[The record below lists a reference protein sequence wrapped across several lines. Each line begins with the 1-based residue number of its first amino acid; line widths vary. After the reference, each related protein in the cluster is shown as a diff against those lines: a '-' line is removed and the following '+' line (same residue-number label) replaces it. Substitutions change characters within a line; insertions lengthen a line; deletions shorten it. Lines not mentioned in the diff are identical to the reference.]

1 MKKRI
6 AVEILAL
13 AVVLVVAVLLRVVRL
28 DASFWND
35 EIATYVGA
43 RLPLQEVFTY
53 RPHFLYYV
61 LSHFTLKLGDSE
73 AMLRLPSVVGGC
85 LGVLALFGLA
95 RRASGPWVGLLAALF
110 LTLSAYHVER
120 SQEARF
126 YAIVMLAS
134 ILMTWSIWGALSS
147 NRPAAWISFIFAANL
162 GLSVQ
167 LTVFPYLVVLLGMG
181 VLYTFATGPRKS
193 LRATVL
199 RIACLGLV
207 GTLCMSGFAASA
219 VARGSVPDFV
229 EESDDQLLDEE
240 SDDGSAGYY
249 ERAPGLTRPVYRL
262 KVSEYWGYLVEFMPG
277 RSAIPKVVCAS
288 IFAVGALA
296 LCRTQ
301 PLLFGLIAAQ
311 FIVVPIPFF
320 MVTVSHW
327 FVERYFCSVYPF
339 YHLLMALGLVV
350 LAEYAGRV
358 VKSTA
363 AREPNARRLRLG
375 AVALVAIGLAGFVSL
390 IHIVAV
396 RDLFRAGPR
405 NDWRA
410 AAQFLAQRLQPGDT
424 IAYARTAAKRT
435 ADLPLEDHVFPVSSW
450 PLDFYLRRELDSNE
464 SSEDESVFDT
474 LQFRS
479 ASTVD
484 DILELRDNAENGT
497 TYVVIRGNGSSIP
510 EARRRLRRIAPR
522 DLLRAG
528 GLTISVVEDAGARP
542 AFREAERAKKK

>member
-95 RRASGPWVGLLAALF
+95 RRASGPWVGLLAAFF

-126 YAIVMLAS
+126 YAIVMLSS
-134 ILMTWSIWGALSS
+134 ILMTWSLWRALSS
-147 NRPAAWISFIFAANL
+147 NRVQPWLSFVLAANL
-162 GLSVQ
+162 GLTVQ
-167 LTVFPYLVVLLGMG
+167 LTVFPYFTALLCAGLAYVGVTRRGKGVRSIAVGVILICLAGTLGM
-181 VLYTFATGPRKS
+181 A
-193 LRATVL
+193 
-199 RIACLGLV
+199 GLV
-207 GTLCMSGFAASA
+207 AGTA
-219 VARGSVPDFV
+219 ARGAVPEFV
-229 EESDDQLLDEE
+229 EEPDEELRDEDSDDEVI
-240 SDDGSAGYY
+240 GYY
-249 ERAPGLTRPVYRL
+249 ERASGLTRPVYRL
-262 KVSEYWGYLVEFMPG
+262 TVSEYWGYLIEFMPG
-277 RSAIPKVVCAS
+277 RSAIPKAVCAS
-288 IFAVGALA
+288 ILAVGALA

-301 PLLFGLIAAQ
+301 PILFGLIAAQ
-311 FIVVPIPFF
+311 FILVPIPLF
-320 MVTVSHW
+320 MITVSHW
-327 FVERYFCSVYPF
+327 FVERYFCSIYPF
-339 YHLLMALGLVV
+339 YHLLMAIGVVV

-363 AREPNARRLRLG
+363 SREPNARRRRLG
-375 AVALVAIGLAGFVSL
+375 TVAIVAMGLAGFVSL

-396 RDLFRAGPR
+396 RDLFLAGPR

-450 PLDFYLRRELDSNE
+450 PLEFYLRRELDSDE
-464 SSEDESVFDT
+464 PHEEESVFDT

-479 ASTVD
+479 ASTVVD
-484 DILELRDNAENGT
+484 VLALRDNAENGT
-497 TYVVIRGNGSSIP
+497 TYVVTRGNGSSIP

-528 GLTISVVEDAGARP
+528 GLTISVVEDADVRR
-542 AFREAERAKKK
+542 AFREAERARVK